1 MIRLQPQ
8 LIGRIY
14 ALKGDQR
21 IRPLADRRSVQV
33 ADGSVQYEAER
44 EAGEHRSDRHYT
56 HEVSVL
62 LTHFE
67 PLPGARR
74 RVSTRNSQSFPAER

>member
-33 ADGSVQYEAER
+33 ADGSVQYEA
-44 EAGEHRSDRHYT
+44 GEHRSDGHYT